1 MGTHAQAESVSS
13 AEVFDPGDRW
23 VPVDRRWW
31 GMDRRTLL
39 PALIVLA
46 LAFLQ
51 GVVLPRIDDAIPVAD
66 VTAAGDV
73 IALKG
78 GFTFTADAGW
88 SLVEGEL
95 VGDEPTGQGYPDAA
109 VLTRGG
115 TQFTV
120 RTGTFAGDSAALLD
134 QIEQTQ
140 RQLGSALTAT
150 GDPVAVTTLSGESGV
165 MTRYAAP
172 QMDGVLAAFVID
184 GTGVEIIALGP
195 EQAGQDIL
203 TDVGAMIAT
212 LTHTGKES
220 S

>member
-1 MGTHAQAESVSS
+1 MGTPAQAEATSS

-51 GVVLPRIDDAIPVAD
+51 GVVLPRIDDAIPVTN
-66 VTAAGDV
+66 VTTAGDV

-88 SLVEGEL
+88 SLVQGEL
-95 VGDEPTGQGYPDAA
+95 VGDEPSGQGYPDSA

-172 QMDGVLAAFVID
+172 QTDGVLAAFVVD
-184 GTGVEIIALGP
+184 GTGVEIIAVGP
-195 EQAGQDIL
+195 EQVGQDIL

-212 LTHTGKES
+212 LAHTGKAS
-220 S
+220 

>member
-1 MGTHAQAESVSS
+1 
-13 AEVFDPGDRW
+13 
-23 VPVDRRWW
+23 
-31 GMDRRTLL
+31 MDRRTLL

-172 QMDGVLAAFVID
+172 QVDGVLAAFVID